1 MSETVYLFV
10 DFDNT
15 LIDSDALRRQYV
27 QELASI
33 LHRDFGG
40 EIAGWEAAL
49 SPALDASQARYQAT
63 FSGNPLAGYTD
74 WLAQERVR
82 ITQEVFGAM
91 GVASPE
97 GEPLGDLARRLQFEA
112 LTNCNTALPGAEE
125 ALRGLFEAGHR
136 TQIASAWDSEFLF
149 AALIGA
155 GIESYTESKFGGD
168 LVNCAKE
175 GPEFYQ
181 RIFAACD
188 IRPAQAIVVDDQ
200 AICLDWAE
208 ETGAKV
214 IQARLMPNAPEPEFP
229 LVLTRLTDLTQMV
242 NSLIR

>member
-1 MSETVYLFV
+1 MPECVYVFM

-15 LIDSDALRRQYV
+15 LSDSDALRKQYV
-27 QELASI
+27 QELTSI
-33 LHRDFGG
+33 LNRDFGG
-40 EIAGWEAAL
+40 ETGAWEAAL
-49 SPALDASQARYQAT
+49 SPALDASQARYQET
-63 FSGNPLAGYTD
+63 FFGNPLAGYTD

-91 GVASPE
+91 GITPPE
-97 GEPLGDLARRLQFEA
+97 GEPLGDFAKRVQFEA
-112 LTNCNTALPGAEE
+112 LTCCNAALPGAEE
-125 ALRGLFEAGHR
+125 AMRGLFEAGHR
-136 TQIASAWDSEFLF
+136 TQIASAWESEYLF

-175 GPEFYQ
+175 GSEFYQ
-181 RIFAACD
+181 RIFAACQ
-188 IRPAQAIVVDDQ
+188 IRPSQAIVVDDQ

-208 ETGAKV
+208 EAGARV

-229 LVLTRLTDLTQMV
+229 VVLTRLTDLTQLV
-242 NSLIR
+242 NSLSR